1 MFSKKN
7 QNFQRIK
14 YGQHFWVF
22 VLSSRAN
29 SKRQETRKPHFSG
42 KRISEMLFHVRI
54 SCLKTIKVT
63 WYNGLFGS
71 FFGIWILKVIYMAY
85 LGRVFENLKEKFL
98 KIKQFLSDVSG
109 FSFRAIVLK
118 FMWQISWKILVSFGL
133 GRVQSLKIIYLAYQV
148 ESESLTGKI
157 QSFERF
163 KNFQHFWFLLWSI
176 EPIRKDGN
184 DGKLTIWLNSE
195 LSFWGFL
202 FEIVDV
208 NHAFR
213 WKELL

>member
-1 MFSKKN
+1 M
-7 QNFQRIK
+7 
-14 YGQHFWVF
+14 
-22 VLSSRAN
+22 
-29 SKRQETRKPHFSG
+29 T
-42 KRISEMLFHVRI
+42 
-54 SCLKTIKVT
+54 
-63 WYNGLFGS
+63 
-71 FFGIWILKVIYMAY
+71 Y

-109 FSFRAIVLK
+109 FSFRAIELK

-148 ESESLTGKI
+148 ESESLIGKI

-184 DGKLTIWLNSE
+184 DGKLTIWWNSE

-202 FEIVDV
+202 FEIVHV